1 MKARGIL
8 IGIIVGA
15 VMVGTLVSQTKSASR
30 GNQKAAEWST
40 KVVLNDDWLGIYS
53 DTTDLSPD
61 TRARLTDHLEA
72 ATKFATAFAL
82 DRSCMGL
89 TLLLDSRTGGPL
101 PSGRYWWVD
110 FRLGPTKETSL
121 ETTTRE
127 LQGLAAHGPNQP
139 YVHIDNPWFNWSIEH
154 HPSGANEGYLG
165 EDSDMSSESAAH
177 SVCMFVKSGGAVL
190 GGSSAGD
197 QAAQAPKGKEP
208 TAAEVFHFR
217 SECSEFGKQVLAE
230 LVSNLRE
237 EAAKMLIRKSQVS
250 HYNPTAN
257 RCYVEI
263 TLETAIAG
271 SPWRNTGIALYDGQ
285 THENLAHMK
294 MEGTECPS
302 GKDCKWSGS
311 IHNTT
316 EHYGVDENLEHAR
329 KFMADAMEY
338 PQQ

>member
-1 MKARGIL
+1 MKALLTGI
-8 IGIIVGA
+8 VAGA
-15 VMVGTLVSQTKSASR
+15 VMVGTLVSQTKPAST

-53 DTTDLSPD
+53 DTDLSPD

-139 YVHIDNPWFNWSIEH
+139 YVHIDHPWFNWSIEH

-177 SVCMFVKSGGAVL
+177 SVCIFVKSGGAVP
-190 GGSSAGD
+190 GGSGAG
-197 QAAQAPKGKEP
+197 AAQAPKSKEP
-208 TAAEVFHFR
+208 TAAEVFHLR
-217 SECSEFGKQVLAE
+217 SECSEFGKQVLGE
-230 LVSNLRE
+230 IISNLPKE
-237 EAAKMLIRKSQVS
+237 DAKAPFKKSQIS

-257 RCYVEI
+257 RCYVEA
-263 TLETAIAG
+263 TLEMTIPG
-271 SPWRNTGIALYDGQ
+271 SPYRSTVIVLYDGQ
-285 THENLAHMK
+285 THENLAALQ
-294 MEGTECPS
+294 EQGTECPS
-302 GKDCKWSGS
+302 GKNCKWSGS
-311 IHNTT
+311 IHDTT
-316 EHYGVDENLEHAR
+316 QHYGVDDNLEHAR